1 MDNNVDFLRWALVVS
16 CVGSGMMAGLFAS
29 FSTFM
34 MKALGSLERSE
45 GVRAMQAINRLI
57 VRPSFLLVFM
67 GTAAS
72 SVVSAYVAYGDVGP
86 WRYIGLSAG
95 LYVVG
100 CLLSTILFNVPLNDK
115 LESVDS
121 HGDEELVLWDIYLVR
136 WTRWNHVRSV
146 ATVLS
151 TALLA
156 YALSE
161 I

>member
-1 MDNNVDFLRWALVVS
+1 MDNNADFLRWALVVS

-72 SVVSAYVAYGDVGP
+72 SVVSACVAYDDVGS

-121 HGDEELVLWDIYLVR
+121 HGDEELALWDTYLVR

>member
-1 MDNNVDFLRWALVVS
+1 MDGNVDFLRWTLVVS
-16 CVGSGMMAGLFAS
+16 CVGSGMMAGLFVS

-34 MKALGSLERSE
+34 MKALSALGRSE
-45 GVRAMQAINRLI
+45 GTRAMQAINRLI

-67 GTAAS
+67 GTAVS
-72 SVVSAYVAYGDVGP
+72 SVISAYVAYDDVGP
-86 WRYIGLSAG
+86 WRYIALSAG

-100 CLLSTILFNVPLNDK
+100 CLLSTILFNVPLNNQ
-115 LESVDS
+115 LEHVNS
-121 HGDEELVLWDIYLVR
+121 HADEELTLWDIYLVR
-136 WTRWNHVRSV
+136 WTRWNHVRSI

-156 YALSE
+156 YALSQ

>member
-1 MDNNVDFLRWALVVS
+1 MDGNVDFLRWTLTFS
-16 CVGSGMMAGLFAS
+16 CVGSGMMAGLFVS

-34 MKALGSLERSE
+34 MKALSSLERSE

-67 GTAAS
+67 GTALL
-72 SVVSAYVAYGDVGP
+72 SVISTYVSYGDVEP
-86 WRYIGLSAG
+86 WRYIALSDG

-100 CLLSTILFNVPLNDK
+100 CLLSTILFNVPLNDQ

-121 HGDEELVLWDIYLVR
+121 HADKELAFWDIYLVR

-156 YALSE
+156 CALLQT
-161 I
+161 